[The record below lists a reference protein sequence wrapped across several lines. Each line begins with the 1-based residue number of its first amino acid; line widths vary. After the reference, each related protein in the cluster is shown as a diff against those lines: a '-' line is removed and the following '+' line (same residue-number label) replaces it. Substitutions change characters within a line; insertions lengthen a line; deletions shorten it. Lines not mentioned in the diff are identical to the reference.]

1 MIRLLSTSVS
11 ATEASLIAMKRL
23 SQGNIRGKVHRME
36 EQSITGTQ
44 RSLNEP
50 CNPYN
55 YSIRIHLGEGVIS
68 VIELTWPF
76 DVGIFLRIKYN
87 DQPDKQLL

>member
-1 MIRLLSTSVS
+1 
-11 ATEASLIAMKRL
+11 MK
-23 SQGNIRGKVHRME
+23 

-55 YSIRIHLGEGVIS
+55 YSIRIHLGEGIIS
-68 VIELTWPF
+68 VIELTWSF
-76 DVGIFLRIKYN
+76 DVGIFVRIKNN
-87 DQPDKQLL
+87 DQSDKQLL